1 MLLCIV
7 QVNAQFNNYNPPESA
22 QPYLNPNEKEKV
34 YVPHTCGS
42 PLHKPE
48 YTGKIAEINNGNKI
62 QQVFDVHTESIHNVI
77 AKWTVPPIYRF
88 DIGTTPGS
96 GNINAGS
103 LLRADQYNT
112 GGHSYPE
119 LQASAAALGTT
130 FNVGQTFY
138 MNLYSNTGLIQA
150 FPLKFQWEQLGLPN
164 YNLAVKIET
173 GYGEGGVGPFTAA
186 QAAKMQDFFDKV
198 IPILRSVYGLPSR
211 SHTVTVVNDG
221 YSVGKNTY
229 YNGPDQINSS
239 YAVNANGDLDQ
250 PRLLVHELVHA
261 WRDNVCISTNPIWH
275 YDPTLSGF
283 EEGCAEGVA
292 LIVMDKFTAMY
303 PTYFNGTA
311 HKRHWGHEG
320 GMPFD
325 WDYDFQNHKQL
336 TNADFW
342 SSDIATGSHWLRY
355 GVGAAA
361 IQKMYYEDS
370 NTHINFNAEYYNR
383 MNANHVLSPSR
394 SMVVSIFKMVKP
406 EVERTPT
413 DIWIDDQHIF
423 DCTNDLRKKIF
434 MLSFTS
440 LGWNQVK
447 RMKN

>member
-1 MLLCIV
+1 MKKKSIIFLYIMLLCIV

-198 IPILRSVYGLPSR
+198 IPILRSVYGPPSR

-283 EEGCAEGVA
+283 EEGCAEV
-292 LIVMDKFTAMY
+292 
-303 PTYFNGTA
+303 
-311 HKRHWGHEG
+311 
-320 GMPFD
+320 
-325 WDYDFQNHKQL
+325 
-336 TNADFW
+336 
-342 SSDIATGSHWLRY
+342 
-355 GVGAAA
+355 
-361 IQKMYYEDS
+361 
-370 NTHINFNAEYYNR
+370 
-383 MNANHVLSPSR
+383 
-394 SMVVSIFKMVKP
+394 
-406 EVERTPT
+406 
-413 DIWIDDQHIF
+413 
-423 DCTNDLRKKIF
+423 
-434 MLSFTS
+434 
-440 LGWNQVK
+440 
-447 RMKN
+447 